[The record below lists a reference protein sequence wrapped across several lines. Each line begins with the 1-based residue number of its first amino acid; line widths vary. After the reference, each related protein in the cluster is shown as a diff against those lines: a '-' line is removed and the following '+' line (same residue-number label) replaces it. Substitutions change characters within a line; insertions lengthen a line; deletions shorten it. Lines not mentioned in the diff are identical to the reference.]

1 MCEKGTAYWRGGNSG
16 WFRELYAGRNQD
28 KYAELLYMDNSSSID
43 ELSEA
48 IKAMLDSSLLTEKE
62 ETSNTE

>member
-1 MCEKGTAYWRGGNSG
+1 
-16 WFRELYAGRNQD
+16 
-28 KYAELLYMDNSSSID
+28 MDNSSSID